1 MSELSSDDVVA
12 IVGPIG
18 DAAVAEIIGTGISK
32 DELVPLRVRDETLLE
47 QPYALD
53 QRKSV

>member
-18 DAAVAEIIGTGISK
+18 DAAVAEIIGTGIISFGAC
-32 DELVPLRVRDETLLE
+32 LLIRVCTGEW
-47 QPYALD
+47 P
-53 QRKSV
+53 